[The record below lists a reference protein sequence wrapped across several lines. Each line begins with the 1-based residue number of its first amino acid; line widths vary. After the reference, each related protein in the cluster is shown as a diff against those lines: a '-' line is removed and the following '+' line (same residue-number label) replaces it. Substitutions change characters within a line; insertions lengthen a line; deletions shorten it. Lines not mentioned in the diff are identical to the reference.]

1 MNPIIHRAL
10 SLWPEPVPVDDALAL
25 DRFASV
31 YADPVTVNGAASPLA
46 ELVRRARMVQ
56 GAFSALHHE
65 LVADVDGGDRCAF
78 AFRLSGRHTGTLET
92 PLGPVTATGRELTVT
107 GMDTFILR
115 DGLVVEIW
123 ALADMLGLLIAAGAI
138 TPTP

>member
-10 SLWPEPVPVDDALAL
+10 SLWAEPVPVDDALAL

-107 GMDTFILR
+107 GMDTFLLR

-123 ALADMLGLLIAAGAI
+123 ALADMLGLLIAAGAL